1 MQMATVK
8 SRELDASKSDRIV
21 QRFRQRACKAE
32 RKVQRFSVTLETTP
46 EEFFPLLCPAREADW
61 IPGWD
66 CELIYTDSGY
76 AEENCIFTTDESNPF
91 GEGLWVF
98 TRFEPNRCVEFVRV
112 QKDLATSARIT
123 VTDNG
128 DGTVTATWNM
138 ISTGLTEKGN
148 KEVEKLSDDTH
159 SGPITKMLGHYLKTG
174 KTIKRSALV
183 LGVVAQGVR
192 DCRVS

>member
-1 MQMATVK
+1 MATIK
-8 SRELDASKSDRIV
+8 SDERDTSKSDQIV
-21 QRFRQRACKAE
+21 QRFRQGVFRSK

-76 AEENCIFTTDESNPF
+76 AEKNCVFKTDESNPF

-98 TRFEPNRCVEFVRV
+98 SGFEINRYVEFVRM
-112 QKDLATSARIT
+112 QKDLVTCARIT
-123 VTDNG
+123 VTDND
-128 DGTVTATWNM
+128 DGTITATWNM

-148 KEVEKLSDDTH
+148 KEIDKLSDDMH
-159 SGPITKMLGHYLKTG
+159 SGPVTKMLGHYLETG

-183 LGVVAQGVR
+183 FGMVAQSVKGHF
-192 DCRVS
+192 S

>member
-1 MQMATVK
+1 MVTVE
-8 SRELDASKSDRIV
+8 SEGRDTSKSDRIV
-21 QRFRQRACKAE
+21 QRFWQRGLKSK

-46 EEFFPLLCPAREADW
+46 EELFPLLCPAREADW

-76 AEENCIFTTDESNPF
+76 AEENCVFKTDESNPF

-98 TRFEPNRCVEFVRV
+98 TGFEANRYVEFVRL
-112 QKDLATSARIT
+112 QKDLVTSARIT

-128 DGTVTATWNM
+128 DGTVTATWHM
-138 ISTGLTEKGN
+138 ISTGLTERGN
-148 KEVEKLSDDTH
+148 KEVDKLSDDAH
-159 SGPITKMLGHYLKTG
+159 SGPVTKMLGHYLKTG

-183 LGVVAQGVR
+183 LGMVAQGIMGHF
-192 DCRVS
+192 S

>member
-1 MQMATVK
+1 MDIVK
-8 SRELDASKSDRIV
+8 SNGRDTSQSDQIV
-21 QRFRQRACKAE
+21 QRFWQGAFRSR
-32 RKVQRFSVTLETTP
+32 RKVQRFSVTLETTLG
-46 EEFFPLLCPAREADW
+46 ELFPLLCPAREADW

-66 CELIYTDSGY
+66 CELVYTDSGY
-76 AEENCIFTTDESNPF
+76 AEENCVFRTDESNPF

-98 TRFEPNRCVEFVRV
+98 TGFETNRYVEFVRV
-112 QKDLATSARIT
+112 QKDLVTSARIT

-148 KEVEKLSDDTH
+148 KEIDKLSDDTH
-159 SGPITKMLGHYLKTG
+159 SGPVAKMLGHYLKTG

-183 LGVVAQGVR
+183 FGMVAQGVKNHF
-192 DCRVS
+192 S